1 MIYFLFLIQITLVGA
16 FFFMKRRSKY
26 YEQNAVMV
34 GDEHMFFHNLSDRA
48 MTVAISYLQVSAI
61 FLVLIAVAL
70 IIPDPWEL
78 PAISCSAAVS
88 LYFMYGFYQRRLV
101 LYKGLSLP
109 YVRKLMKLVRIAAF
123 AFGVLTLAML
133 LSSCTPA
140 QPKDTGGLLA
150 EYSLIAFFAIALL
163 FAVAFSFESSRHPDL
178 VMHQLLKLLA
188 ILCWIATIGLG
199 LIIWL

>member
-1 MIYFLFLIQITLVGA
+1 MIYFLFVIQLVLVGA

-34 GDEHMFFHNLSDRA
+34 GDDHMFFHNLSDRA
-48 MTVAISYLQVSAI
+48 MTVAISYLQVAAI
-61 FLVLIAVAL
+61 FSILVAVAF

-109 YVRKLMKLVRIAAF
+109 YVRKLMQVIRIAAF

-133 LSSCTPA
+133 LASHTN
-140 QPKDTGGLLA
+140 
-150 EYSLIAFFAIALL
+150 
-163 FAVAFSFESSRHPDL
+163 
-178 VMHQLLKLLA
+178 
-188 ILCWIATIGLG
+188 
-199 LIIWL
+199 

>member
-1 MIYFLFLIQITLVGA
+1 MVYFLFLIQITLVWA
-16 FFFMKRRSKY
+16 FFYMKRRSKY
-26 YEQNAVMV
+26 YRQTAVMV
-34 GDEHMFFHNLSDRA
+34 GDEHMFFRDLSDRA

-61 FLVLIAVAL
+61 FSVLIAVAF

-109 YVRKLMKLVRIAAF
+109 YVRKLMQVIRIAAF

-133 LSSCTPA
+133 LASHTN
-140 QPKDTGGLLA
+140 
-150 EYSLIAFFAIALL
+150 
-163 FAVAFSFESSRHPDL
+163 
-178 VMHQLLKLLA
+178 
-188 ILCWIATIGLG
+188 
-199 LIIWL
+199 